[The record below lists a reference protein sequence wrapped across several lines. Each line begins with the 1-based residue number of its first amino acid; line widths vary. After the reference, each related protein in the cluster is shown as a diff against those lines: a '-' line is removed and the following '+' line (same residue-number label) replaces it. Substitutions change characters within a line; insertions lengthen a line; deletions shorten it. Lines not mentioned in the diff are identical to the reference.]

1 MGKMILSAFADEYC
15 DSFAGQ
21 LEFLGR
27 EGIGYIEIR
36 GVNGKN
42 ISTLSDDE
50 VKQCKSELDK
60 AGIKVSSM
68 GSPLG
73 KYPIEDDINAHL
85 DTAKRVFEFANIF
98 GTKLCRVF
106 SFYMPKDKNPE
117 DYKEKVYENLEKLI
131 SLSEEYGVSLCH
143 ENEWGIYGQSPEK
156 CLELI
161 KHFDGRF
168 HTVFDMGNYVLDGY
182 KPWKENYEN
191 IKNSIKYFHVKD
203 ALAAGAIVPAGCGE
217 ANIKEI
223 LSDFASTS
231 KEDFFVSI
239 EPHLQT
245 FSGLNQL
252 AGKDFDNPYKFETKE
267 KAFEEDLRLFRA
279 LFS

>member
-1 MGKMILSAFADEYC
+1 MAKMILSAFADEYC
-15 DSFAGQ
+15 DDFGGQ
-21 LEFLGR
+21 LEFLKR
-27 EGIGYIEIR
+27 EGIDFLEIR

-42 ISTLSDDE
+42 ISTLSLEE
-50 VKQCKSELDK
+50 VKECKKMLDENGL
-60 AGIKVSSM
+60 AVSSM

-73 KYPIEDDINAHL
+73 KYPIEDDIDTHL
-85 DTAKRVFEFANIF
+85 ETAKKIFEFASVF

-117 DYKEKVYENLEKLI
+117 DYKGKVYENLEKLI
-131 SLSEEYGVSLCH
+131 SLAKEHGIYLCH

-156 CLELI
+156 CLELMEY
-161 KHFDGRF
+161 FGGDF
-168 HTVFDMGNYVLDGY
+168 CTVFDMGNYVLDGY

-191 IKNSIKYFHVKD
+191 IKKHIKYFHIKD
-203 ALAAGAIVPAGCGE
+203 ALSAGAIVPAGCGE

-223 LSDFASTS
+223 LCDYMQTS
-231 KEDFFVSI
+231 ENDFFVSI

-245 FSGLNQL
+245 FSGLNSL

-279 LFS
+279 LFN

>member
-1 MGKMILSAFADEYC
+1 MILSAFADEYC
-15 DSFAGQ
+15 DDFCGQ
-21 LEFLGR
+21 LEFLNR
-27 EGIGYIEIR
+27 EGIGLIEIR

-42 ISTLSDDE
+42 ISTLSE
-50 VKQCKSELDK
+50 SEAKECKKELDK

-73 KYPIEDDINAHL
+73 KYPIEDDINPHL
-85 DTAKRVFEFANIF
+85 DTAKKIFEFANLF
-98 GTKLCRVF
+98 GAKLCRVF
-106 SFYMPKDKNPE
+106 SFYMPEGKNPD

-131 SLSEEYGVSLCH
+131 CLSEQYGVSLCH

-161 KHFDGRF
+161 NRFDGRF

-182 KPWKENYEN
+182 KPWKENYESL
-191 IKNSIKYFHVKD
+191 KHSIRYFHIKD
-203 ALAAGAIVPAGCGE
+203 ALSAGAIVPAGCGE

-223 LSDFASTS
+223 LSDYQSTANS
-231 KEDFFVSI
+231 DFFVSI

-252 AGKDFDNPYKFETKE
+252 AGKNFDNPYKFETKE
-267 KAFEEDLRLFRA
+267 KAFEEELRLFRA
-279 LFS
+279 LFN